1 MQGRALL
8 NAIVVLA
15 SACSPAATDQRTLEP
30 TPIVAPPTIS
40 VSTPTL
46 TPIAT
51 PPTTLAPSATPPTN
65 PAPSPT
71 PVPRKMTGR
80 ATLSTTGAAVSGVRV
95 RAMPMPLSDGRAPG
109 PDATGVTDDSG
120 VYTLTV
126 LTWTPEAL
134 ANASSFQLMVQV
146 TAPVGLLVLQVTN
159 AFSGPPGA
167 ANGPLILND
176 LSGPIDVT
184 LGPGHIVEGRVTSG
198 ITGAPLSGVGVSALG
213 PNSMLIHGGVGDA
226 FEIEATTTTDT
237 TGRYRLTV
245 RSGTYAIQ
253 TRGPLDAQPRF
264 WSDDP
269 AVFQASLL
277 TVERDV
283 TGIDIALVPVT
294 QLGGYVRSGPSF
306 GDGVE
311 GVRVAAYL
319 AGGTPC
325 CRTVGVATT
334 GSAGTFLMFIPQGTY
349 RIVVDPPTGS
359 PYAAQWWR
367 GAAGFAS
374 ATDVIVGTAQ
384 MQFEVELSRLRP

>member
-1 MQGRALL
+1 MALL
-8 NAIVVLA
+8 LALSVLA
-15 SACSPAATDQRTLEP
+15 TACSPAATDQRTLEP
-30 TPIVAPPTIS
+30 TSTVAAPTTS
-40 VSTPTL
+40 VSTSTL
-46 TPIAT
+46 TPSST
-51 PPTTLAPSATPPTN
+51 PPTT

-71 PVPRKMTGR
+71 PPTIPPPSPTPVPQKMTGR

-146 TAPVGLLVLQVTN
+146 TPPVGLLVLQVTN
-159 AFSGPPGA
+159 AFGGPPGTV
-167 ANGPLILND
+167 GGMRPLIVND
-176 LSGPIDVT
+176 LSGPIDVM

-198 ITGAPLSGVGVSALG
+198 TTGAPLPGVGVSALG
-213 PNSMLIHGGVGDA
+213 PNSMLIHGGAGDA

-245 RSGTYAIQ
+245 RSGTYAIH

-283 TGIDIALVPVT
+283 AGIDIALVPVT

-306 GDGVE
+306 GEGVE

-334 GSAGTFLMFIPQGTY
+334 GSAGTFVMFIPQGTY

>member
-15 SACSPAATDQRTLEP
+15 TACSPAATDQRTLEP
-30 TPIVAPPTIS
+30 TPTVALPTIS
-40 VSTPTL
+40 VSTATL
-46 TPIAT
+46 TPSPT
-51 PPTTLAPSATPPTN
+51 PPTIPP
-65 PAPSPT
+65 PSPT
-71 PVPRKMTGR
+71 PVPQKMTGR

-95 RAMPMPLSDGRAPG
+95 RVSPMPLSDGRVSG
-109 PDATGVTDDSG
+109 PDATATTNDSG
-120 VYTLTV
+120 GYTLTV

-134 ANASSFQLMVQV
+134 GSSSSFQVMLEV
-146 TAPVGLLVLQVTN
+146 TPPPGLLVLDVTS
-159 AFSGPPGA
+159 ALAGPPGTM
-167 ANGPLILND
+167 GRFWPLILND
-176 LSGPIDVT
+176 LSGPIDIT

-198 ITGAPLSGVGVSALG
+198 ITGAPLPGVGVSALG
-213 PNSMLIHGGVGDA
+213 PNSMLIHGGAGDA
-226 FEIEATTTTDT
+226 FEIEAITTTDT

-245 RSGTYAIQ
+245 RSGTYAIHA
-253 TRGPLDAQPRF
+253 RGPLDAQPRF

-334 GSAGTFLMFIPQGTY
+334 GYGGTFVMFIPQGTY

-374 ATDVIVGTAQ
+374 ANDVIVGTAQ
-384 MQFEVELSRLRP
+384 IQFEVELSRLRP